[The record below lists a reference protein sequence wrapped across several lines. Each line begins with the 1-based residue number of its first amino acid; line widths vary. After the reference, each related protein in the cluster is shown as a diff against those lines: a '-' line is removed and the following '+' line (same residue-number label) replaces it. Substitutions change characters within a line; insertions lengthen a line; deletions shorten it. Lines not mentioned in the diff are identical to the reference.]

1 MKNLSEQELVV
12 LAQGGNQR
20 ALSTLL
26 DKMRPTM
33 ISSMSRTFNQIDI
46 ATIED
51 LIQDSFVKVFRKLD
65 KYSPTYS
72 FNTWLTTIC
81 RNTIIDSQ
89 RKIENKVTR
98 LSLDHSGFDSDT
110 EEDLPTLGSMIE
122 CSNLTPIELMEK
134 EDRCKVAHKL
144 LVTDS
149 IPSKLQNVAYLRYM
163 DELSY
168 DEISEQ
174 TNIPLGTIKARLF
187 RFRELAKE
195 LV

>member
-26 DKMRPTM
+26 EKMRPTM
-33 ISSMSRTFNQIDI
+33 ISSMSRTFNQVDI

-81 RNTIIDSQ
+81 RNTNIDSQ

-98 LSLDHSGFDSDT
+98 LS
-110 EEDLPTLGSMIE
+110 
-122 CSNLTPIELMEK
+122 
-134 EDRCKVAHKL
+134 
-144 LVTDS
+144 
-149 IPSKLQNVAYLRYM
+149 
-163 DELSY
+163 
-168 DEISEQ
+168 
-174 TNIPLGTIKARLF
+174 
-187 RFRELAKE
+187 
-195 LV
+195 